1 MPEQNQFEIMGWFL
15 TNLVSAF
22 LLPPLNLIVLGAV
35 GVLLFK
41 SRPLLGKFLLVVALT
56 LFYILSIPFV
66 ADTALQILET
76 STTSSLA
83 IIEVQAI
90 VVLGSGTYV
99 KAPEYGGHT
108 VSRYGLERIRYGA
121 HMYRSIGKPLLVT
134 GGDPLGIG
142 SSEAEQMKLV
152 LENDF
157 HVPVKWVENVSNNTR
172 ENAYKSFAVLK
183 RDKITHIALVT
194 HAWHMPR
201 AIKEIEQA
209 GFEVTPVSTEYTTRY
224 KTDLLAFIPTAGA
237 LLKSRLFLHEIIGI
251 FWYWLI
257 PAPNQP

>member
-1 MPEQNQFEIMGWFL
+1 MSWFL

-22 LLPPLNLIVLGAV
+22 LLPPLSLIVLGAV

-41 SRPLLGKFLLVVALT
+41 SRPVLGKLLVVAALT
-56 LFYILSIPFV
+56 LFYILSTPFV
-66 ADTALQILET
+66 ADTALQTLET

-83 IIEVQAI
+83 NIEVQAI
-90 VVLGSGTYV
+90 VVLGSGTYF

-121 HMYRSIGKPLLVT
+121 HMHRSTGKPLLVT
-134 GGDPLGIG
+134 GGGPLGIG
-142 SSEAEQMKLV
+142 SSEAEQMKSV

-157 HVPVKWVENVSNNTR
+157 HVPVKWVENASNNTR
-172 ENAYKSFAVLK
+172 ENAYNSFAVLK
-183 RDKITHIALVT
+183 SDGITHIALVT

-201 AIKEIEQA
+201 AIREFEQA
-209 GFEVTPVSTEYTTRY
+209 GFKVIPVSTAYTTRY

-237 LLKSRLFLHEIIGI
+237 LLKSRLFLHEIIGML
-251 FWYWLI
+251 WYWLT
-257 PAPNQP
+257 PAPSQP

>member
-1 MPEQNQFEIMGWFL
+1 MSWFL

-22 LLPPLNLIVLGAV
+22 LLPPLSLIVLGAV

-41 SRPLLGKFLLVVALT
+41 SRPVLGKLLVVAALT
-56 LFYILSIPFV
+56 LFYILSTPFV
-66 ADTALQILET
+66 ADTALQTLET

-83 IIEVQAI
+83 NIEVQAI
-90 VVLGSGTYV
+90 VILGSGTYF

-121 HMYRSIGKPLLVT
+121 HLHRSTGKPLLVT
-134 GGDPLGIG
+134 GGGPLGIG

-157 HVPVKWVENVSNNTR
+157 HVPVKWVENASNNTR
-172 ENAYKSFAVLK
+172 ENAYNSFAVLK
-183 RDKITHIALVT
+183 REEITHIALVT

-201 AIKEIEQA
+201 AIREFEQA
-209 GFEVTPVSTEYTTRY
+209 GFKVIPVSTAYTTRY

-237 LLKSRLFLHEIIGI
+237 LLKSRLFLHEIIGML
-251 FWYWLI
+251 WYWLT
-257 PAPNQP
+257 PAPSQP